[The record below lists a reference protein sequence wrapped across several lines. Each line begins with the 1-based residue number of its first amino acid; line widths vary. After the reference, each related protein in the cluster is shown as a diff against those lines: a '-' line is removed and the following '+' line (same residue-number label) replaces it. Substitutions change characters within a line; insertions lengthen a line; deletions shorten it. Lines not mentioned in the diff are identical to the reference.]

1 MKKMIIGLFSAVL
14 MAAGLVGLSGG
25 AAQADC
31 TAYTGCVN
39 TNTKVNAPN
48 RDVARGNVARIR
60 VRVQP
65 TSGNVQPTGE
75 VKVVVRRNK
84 DGQVYY
90 RETKAYEG
98 GKVVFISSALNKT
111 GKYTVTA
118 RFIPTEGSVFNSS
131 SDTDTFRVTKRGS

>member
-48 RDVARGNVARIR
+48 RDVAQNNVARIR
-60 VRVQP
+60 VRVSPTAGNAQP
-65 TSGNVQPTGE
+65 VGE
-75 VKVVVRRNK
+75 VKVKVRRNR
-84 DGQVYY
+84 DGKVYY

-98 GKVVFISSALNKT
+98 GKIVFISPELAKR

-118 RFIPTEGSVFNSS
+118 RFIPMNGSVFNSS
-131 SDTDTFRVTKRGS
+131 SDTDTFRVVRAN